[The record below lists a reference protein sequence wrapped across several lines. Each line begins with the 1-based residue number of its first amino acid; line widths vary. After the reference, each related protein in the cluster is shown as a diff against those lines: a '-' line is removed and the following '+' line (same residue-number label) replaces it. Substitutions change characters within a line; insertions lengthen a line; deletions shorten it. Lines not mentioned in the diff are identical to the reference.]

1 MEFIINFYDKK
12 EKIQKPKNF
21 QELKKEIEKLFNL
34 NSFDCENNML
44 FKFID
49 EDGDMIEIVVDYDYE
64 QFLKKNLNEISIEL
78 NKKCINLIRNSC
90 SFNEKEGKVEIEKNK
105 LKKNLEKISD
115 YKNEKNKEGV
125 FNKWF
130 NFIKNIPMKIWK

>member
-1 MEFIINFYDKK
+1 MDFIVDFYDKK

-21 QELKKEIEKLFNL
+21 QELKKQIEKLFNL
-34 NSFDCENNML
+34 NSFECENNML

-64 QFLKKNLNEISIEL
+64 QFLKKNQNEILIEL
-78 NKKCINLIRNSC
+78 NNKCINIIRDSC
-90 SFNEKEGKVEIEKNK
+90 SFSEKEGKVEIEKNK

-115 YKNEKNKEGV
+115 YKNEKNKEGI
-125 FNKWF
+125 FNRWL
-130 NFIKNIPMKIWK
+130 NFITKIPIKLWK